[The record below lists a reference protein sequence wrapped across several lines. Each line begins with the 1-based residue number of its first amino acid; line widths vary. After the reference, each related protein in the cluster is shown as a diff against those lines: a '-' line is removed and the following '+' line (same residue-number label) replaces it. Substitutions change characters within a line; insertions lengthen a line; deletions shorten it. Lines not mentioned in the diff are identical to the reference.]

1 MRMKMSRTAL
11 LVIDVQNDYFPQ
23 GKMALFGAEQALTN
37 INRLEADFIKNAQ
50 PIIYIQHI
58 AKQAQATFFQEGTEG
73 AELHAGLQINQNPI
87 IIEKHYPNSFFQ
99 TNLKQ
104 VLDQLKIERLV
115 ISGMMTHM
123 CVDATSRAA
132 AELGYQPIIIAEA
145 TATRQLSYAGKTVQ
159 AQDVQTACLSA
170 FQMFSQV
177 ISIDDYLK

>member
-1 MRMKMSRTAL
+1 MKMSRTAL

-23 GKMALFGAEQALTN
+23 GKMELFGAEQALTQ
-37 INRLEADFIKNAQ
+37 INRLEADFIDKNQ

-58 AKQAQATFFQEGTEG
+58 AKQAQASFFEEGTEG
-73 AELHAGLQINQNPI
+73 AELHAGLQINENPI

-99 TNLKQ
+99 TSLKQ
-104 VLDQLKIERLV
+104 VLDQLKVDQLV

-145 TATRQLSYAGKTVQ
+145 TATRQLSYADRSVQ
-159 AQDVQTACLSA
+159 AEDVQTACLSA

-177 ISIDDYLK
+177 TSIDDYLK